1 MGASFTNYHVR
12 KADAA
17 ACAKALT
24 TLISSRALV
33 TDSKDG
39 WTTVYDERSDSQD
52 LEVLRELAKG
62 ISLKLK
68 TAVIAT
74 MVHDSDIF
82 VYLIYE
88 RGKLIDQ
95 FDSKP
100 DYFGPVSEAQN
111 KEWRGDFAKLIP
123 YAKKKSSI
131 QDFRRAAEKAHV
143 FEEERAVE
151 FSLLFGIEPSRAQTG
166 FKYLQETK
174 HEFTLVHAKGHSED
188 QAQLVLAV
196 SRGDVAKVKE
206 LLEKGTPPH
215 QKDRFGEP
223 LLVITGRR
231 GNSEIARHLIAHGA
245 DPFAHITGGGD
256 ALWSAAA
263 HGREEIVAHLLEKT
277 RGNLKLAPSLQTALA
292 AAVMAGHT
300 QIVRDL
306 IAAGADVN
314 APTPWG
320 QPVLTLASIHGE
332 EWMWEARMNKP
343 FPPRRDGRVVDWKEI
358 VMLLLEAG
366 AQVPF
371 PSKDGPIVSKT
382 LSPEQRGKVAD
393 ALLDAGRKIKPPE
406 NPACDPERSQKQNG
420 ENAKRNTE
428 K

>member
-1 MGASFTNYHVR
+1 
-12 KADAA
+12 
-17 ACAKALT
+17 
-24 TLISSRALV
+24 
-33 TDSKDG
+33 
-39 WTTVYDERSDSQD
+39 
-52 LEVLRELAKG
+52 
-62 ISLKLK
+62 
-68 TAVIAT
+68 
-74 MVHDSDIF
+74 
-82 VYLIYE
+82 
-88 RGKLIDQ
+88 
-95 FDSKP
+95 
-100 DYFGPVSEAQN
+100 
-111 KEWRGDFAKLIP
+111 LIP

-382 LSPEQRGKVAD
+382 LSPEQRGKVGCSSGCRKKNQTARKPS
-393 ALLDAGRKIKPPE
+393 LRSGTQPKTERRKRKTKHRKI
-406 NPACDPERSQKQNG
+406 G
-420 ENAKRNTE
+420 RNSE
-428 K
+428 KVEAVKTNRGFSFRPCRGCRRLDSSFGWRVLHRPGARLR